1 MQKNGGNRLAPELFL
16 IFKEA
21 LNQLKAS
28 GPDFSFNMF
37 R

>member
-1 MQKNGGNRLAPELFL
+1 MQKNGENRLAPELFL

-28 GPDFSFNMF
+28 GPHFSFNMF